1 MRLRTPS
8 QSFYFFLF
16 FLLRTCTWELK
27 HVCCLRCVFH
37 TFVFCIHIYI
47 PFAHVHERRNG
58 MDRERKVIYIHL
70 RGDDEEGEQ
79 ARKREKRVR
88 RNVCMM
94 CDHINKKKISSFPIR
109 RRMLS
114 RPPTREKESEM
125 WWEREREENF
135 FSFFIVFI
143 LFFPTRSHIHHSP
156 LFHISRISH
165 TTDWVER
172 GKNNSK
178 ICSSEEE
185 EEEEEGKEENIHRTY
200 THSESDTYN
209 VIIHEI
215 TEHVNVCVWGY
226 GTREIY
232 VKISLL
238 C

>member
-1 MRLRTPS
+1 MWNCMRKNSTVHFETKNETENPESEFL
-8 QSFYFFLF
+8 FFLF

-125 WWEREREENF
+125 WWERERRKF
-135 FSFFIVFI
+135 
-143 LFFPTRSHIHHSP
+143 LFFFYCFYFIFSNSLSHSP
-156 LFHISRISH
+156 FAAFSYFTYITHNRLSR
-165 TTDWVER
+165 ER
-172 GKNNSK
+172 EK
-178 ICSSEEE
+178 
-185 EEEEEGKEENIHRTY
+185 
-200 THSESDTYN
+200 
-209 VIIHEI
+209 
-215 TEHVNVCVWGY
+215 
-226 GTREIY
+226 
-232 VKISLL
+232 
-238 C
+238 